1 MTTCGNG
8 APAGASLWPR
18 KTSPVLNLDRYLE
31 AQSQPHTG
39 FASALAEIRAGGKQG
54 HWIWYVF
61 PQLAGLGRS
70 GPSLR
75 YAIADLPEA
84 RAYLQHPELRSRLLA
99 ITSAVA
105 EQARQGHRLADVMGS
120 SIDVTK
126 LVSSLTL
133 FAHVARQLDVAE
145 GLDTYRDLVAA
156 GDDVLVAAAE
166 QGYRPCRFTLDRLGV
181 HDAGTG
187 TRQA

>member
-1 MTTCGNG
+1 MLANET
-8 APAGASLWPR
+8 PM
-18 KTSPVLNLDRYLE
+18 LNLDRYIE
-31 AQSQPHTG
+31 AQSQPHAG
-39 FASALAEIRAGGKQG
+39 YISALAEIRAGGKQG

-84 RAYLQHPELRSRLLA
+84 RAYLQHPELRARLLA

-133 FAHVARQLDVAE
+133 FAHVARQLHVAE
-145 GLDTYRDLVAA
+145 GLDTHRDLVAA
-156 GDDVLVAAAE
+156 ANEVLATAAE
-166 QGYRPCRFTLDRLGV
+166 QGYPPCRFTRDRLGA
-181 HDAGTG
+181 HDASKG
-187 TRQA
+187 TRPE

>member
-1 MTTCGNG
+1 M
-8 APAGASLWPR
+8 
-18 KTSPVLNLDRYLE
+18 VLSLDRYIE
-31 AQSQPHTG
+31 AQNQPHTG

-84 RAYLQHPELRSRLLA
+84 RAYLQHPELLARLLA

-105 EQARQGHRLADVMGS
+105 EQARRGHRLDHVMGS
-120 SIDVTK
+120 SIDAAK

-133 FAHVARQLDVAE
+133 FAHVARQLSVAE
-145 GLDTYRDLVAA
+145 GPDPYRDLAA
-156 GDDVLVAAAE
+156 AAEEVLGAAAE
-166 QGYRPCRFTLDRLGV
+166 QGYPRCRFTLDRLGG
-181 HDAGTG
+181 HDASKGM
-187 TRQA
+187 RQV

>member
-1 MTTCGNG
+1 M
-8 APAGASLWPR
+8 
-18 KTSPVLNLDRYLE
+18 LNLDRYIE
-31 AQSQPHTG
+31 AQSQPRAG
-39 FASALAEIRAGGKQG
+39 FASALAEVRAGGKQG
-54 HWIWYVF
+54 HWIWYIF

-70 GPSLR
+70 GPSLK

-84 RAYLQHPELRSRLLA
+84 RAFLQHPELRSRLLA

-133 FAHVARQLDVAE
+133 FVHVARKLYVAE

-166 QGYRPCRFTLDRLGV
+166 QGYPPCRFTLDRLGA
-181 HDAGTG
+181 HDASKGTHPE
-187 TRQA
+187 

>member
-1 MTTCGNG
+1 M
-8 APAGASLWPR
+8 P
-18 KTSPVLNLDRYLE
+18 NLDRYIE
-31 AQSQPHTG
+31 AQNQPHTG

-105 EQARQGHRLADVMGS
+105 EHARQGHRLDDVMGS
-120 SIDVTK
+120 SIDATK

-133 FAHVARQLDVAE
+133 FTHVARQLSVAE
-145 GLDTYRDLVAA
+145 GLETYRDLAPRPRKSSRLPPSRDIRRAA
-156 GDDVLVAAAE
+156 SPSIGSVRMTPARARAE
-166 QGYRPCRFTLDRLGV
+166 DKREDP
-181 HDAGTG
+181 TG
-187 TRQA
+187 CQPAISVI

>member
-1 MTTCGNG
+1 MYG
-8 APAGASLWPR
+8 AMLM
-18 KTSPVLNLDRYLE
+18 LNLDRYLE
-31 AQSQPHTG
+31 AQNQPHTG

-75 YAIADLPEA
+75 YAIADLSEA

-133 FAHVARQLDVAE
+133 FAHVARQLDV
-145 GLDTYRDLVAA
+145 GRVSTPI
-156 GDDVLVAAAE
+156 GISS
-166 QGYRPCRFTLDRLGV
+166 P
-181 HDAGTG
+181 
-187 TRQA
+187 QATTSSWLPPSRIRAVPLHPRSARCA

>member
-1 MTTCGNG
+1 V
-8 APAGASLWPR
+8 A
-18 KTSPVLNLDRYLE
+18 LNLARYIE
-31 AQSQPHTG
+31 AQNQPHAG
-39 FASALAEIRAGGKQG
+39 FAAALAEIRAGGKQG

-75 YAIADLPEA
+75 YAIADLAEA
-84 RAYLQHPELRSRLLA
+84 RAYLRHPELRSRLLG

-105 EQARQGHRLADVMGS
+105 EQVRQGHRLADVMGS

-133 FAHVARQLDVAE
+133 FAQVARQLSVAD
-145 GLDTYRDLVAA
+145 GLDTCRDLVAA
-156 GDDVLVAAAE
+156 ADDVLAAAAE
-166 QGYRPCRFTLDRLGV
+166 QGYPPCRFTLDRLGAD
-181 HDAGTG
+181 DAGTG

>member
-1 MTTCGNG
+1 MC
-8 APAGASLWPR
+8 
-18 KTSPVLNLDRYLE
+18 VNLDRYIE
-31 AQSQPHTG
+31 AQNQPHTG

-99 ITSAVA
+99 ITTAVA
-105 EQARQGHRLADVMGS
+105 EQARRGHRLADVMGS

-133 FAHVARQLDVAE
+133 FAHVARQLDVAD
-145 GLDTYRDLVAA
+145 GLDTYRDFIAA

-166 QGYRPCRFTLDRLGV
+166 QGYPPCGVTLDRLGA
-181 HDAGTG
+181 HDAGKG
-187 TRQA
+187 TRRE

>member
-1 MTTCGNG
+1 M
-8 APAGASLWPR
+8 
-18 KTSPVLNLDRYLE
+18 LNLDRYLE
-31 AQSQPHTG
+31 AQNQPHMG

-75 YAIADLPEA
+75 YAIADLSEA
-84 RAYLQHPELRSRLLA
+84 RAYLQHPELRPRLLA

-105 EQARQGHRLADVMGS
+105 EHARQGHRLVDVMGS
-120 SIDVTK
+120 SIDATK

-133 FAHVARQLDVAE
+133 FGQIARQVYVVE
-145 GLDTYRDLVAA
+145 GLEAYRDFAA
-156 GDDVLVAAAE
+156 ASDDVLAAAAE
-166 QGYRPCRFTLDRLGV
+166 QGYPPCRFTLDRVGA
-181 HDAGTG
+181 HDASKGP
-187 TRQA
+187 RQA

>member
-1 MTTCGNG
+1 M
-8 APAGASLWPR
+8 
-18 KTSPVLNLDRYLE
+18 LNLDRFLD
-31 AQSQPHTG
+31 AQSQSHAG
-39 FASALAEIRAGGKQG
+39 YASALAEIRAGGKQG

-105 EQARQGHRLADVMGS
+105 EHARQGHRLADVMGS

-133 FAHVARQLDVAE
+133 FAHVARQLSVAE

-156 GDDVLVAAAE
+156 GDDVLATAAE
-166 QGYRPCRFTLDRLGV
+166 QGYPPCRFTLDRLGA
-181 HDAGTG
+181 HAAGKG
-187 TRQA
+187 TRPA

>member
-1 MTTCGNG
+1 M
-8 APAGASLWPR
+8 P
-18 KTSPVLNLDRYLE
+18 NLDRYIE
-31 AQSQPHTG
+31 AQNQSDTG
-39 FASALAEIRAGGKQG
+39 FASALGEIRAGRKQG

-75 YAIADLPEA
+75 YAIADLREA

-105 EQARQGHRLADVMGS
+105 EHARQGHRLADVMGS
-120 SIDVTK
+120 SIDATK

-133 FAHVARQLDVAE
+133 FAHVAGQLSVEE
-145 GLDTYRDLVAA
+145 GLDAYRDLVAA
-156 GDDVLVAAAE
+156 GSDVLVAAAE
-166 QGYRPCRFTLDRLGV
+166 QGYPPCRFTLDRLGAP
-181 HDAGTG
+181 DASEG
-187 TRQA
+187 TRQG

>member
-1 MTTCGNG
+1 ML
-8 APAGASLWPR
+8 SL
-18 KTSPVLNLDRYLE
+18 NRYLE
-31 AQSQPHTG
+31 AQNQPHAG
-39 FASALAEIRAGGKQG
+39 YASALAEIRAGGKQG

-75 YAIADLPEA
+75 YAIADLSEA

-105 EQARQGHRLADVMGS
+105 EQARQGHRLDDIMGS
-120 SIDVTK
+120 TIDVTK

-133 FAHVARQLDVAE
+133 FTHVARQLSVATRV
-145 GLDTYRDLVAA
+145 DTYGELVTA
-156 GDDVLVAAAE
+156 GDEVLRAAAE
-166 QGYRPCRFTLDRLGV
+166 QGYAPCRYTLDRLGV
-181 HDAGTG
+181 HDAGKG
-187 TRQA
+187 PRQA